1 MITKE
6 NPVMSQWTQSVL
18 ISNNEHLDLYVIPV
32 DRVKLGDMVYTPT
45 GFKKII
51 ELFKISETWLTEIT
65 VGKNNKFLLNPN
77 DSTLICKSNLVMD
90 GKVSSLILKEVNELE
105 IGDWFYYKPYKQC
118 SGYYQVTDIQERAE
132 YGFTYNFILEG
143 VDNSMIY
150 INNFLFP
157 TFNHVH

>member
-6 NPVMSQWTQSVL
+6 SPVMGRHTQSVL
-18 ISNNEHLDLYVIPV
+18 ISNSEHLDLYILPV
-32 DRVKLGDMVYTPT
+32 DRLKLGDKVYTPT

-65 VGKNNKFLLNPN
+65 IGKKTKFLLNPS
-77 DSTLICKSNLVMD
+77 DATLICKSNIVMD
-90 GKVSSLILKEVNELE
+90 GKVDSLILKEVNELE
-105 IGDWFYYKPYKQC
+105 VGDWFYYKPYKAC
-118 SGYYQVTDIQERAE
+118 SGYYQITDIQEKAE

-143 VDNSMIY
+143 EDNSMIY

-157 TFNHVH
+157 TINHVQ